1 MQTFI
6 SHVADYILKTETSL
20 EDCLILLPSKRAGT
34 FLNNQIAQKLNR
46 SSLAP
51 QIYSLVDFIEEHS
64 DSVCAQP
71 TQLILELYQVYKQI
85 EKEEAQ
91 PLSEFV
97 LWANTLLQ
105 DFNEIDRYLI
115 DSESLFGFLNEA
127 KALESWN
134 INGEEL
140 SDFQLKYLSF
150 WKKLAKY
157 YQQFNEHLKKKG
169 LAYSGMQLR
178 NLAESNG
185 SETFSKLNYKTIY
198 IAGFNAI
205 TNAEQQLLNKLSK
218 SHRLEFLWDSDV
230 YYMNDPLQE
239 AGNFLRNHKEKSNAF
254 NWVFDNW
261 NEQKKQID
269 FYSVSGNIGQTKL
282 MAQLLERL
290 SEEQKLENTAL
301 ILADENLLTP
311 VLESLPQS
319 IQAVNVTMGTQLSQ
333 SYIYDFYQFYFES
346 LISITQKENDGDFIY
361 TKALLYFLE
370 HPLINQLSKP
380 FQKQKD
386 ELIHQVQEGRMTWLN
401 TEDLAPLNEA
411 LGFSLFPLKADITNI
426 IKNLV
431 QLNKCL
437 SEQVAK
443 SGNKIDH
450 EYLAHFE
457 LVFRQVIEYQE
468 KYQLFS
474 QIEDLLY
481 FFQQTVSEVEV
492 SFVGE
497 PLSGLQIMGVLESRL
512 LDFERIIFCSL
523 NEGILPAG
531 KSQNSFI
538 PFDIKKKFELPS
550 YREKDAIY
558 AYHFYRVLQRA
569 SHVQLIYNNSTQQL
583 LGGEKSRFI
592 SQLMHEI
599 PTKAPNCQLNIHYA
613 HQDLKSHE
621 PTEFAIA
628 KTDEIL
634 AKFKS
639 LFANGISATALNT
652 LIACPQDFYFKYGL
666 GLRIEDSIQE
676 QVESRIYGNILHN
689 SLEELYTPFIGLVMD
704 QIAIKQI
711 KKASEYV
718 LQKHYHLNT
727 KTKPNQGFH
736 FLTYKAAEKYLE
748 NLIALDEKEV
758 LNGNELIILALES
771 KFERKISIE
780 STHLNEVTLK
790 GKIDRIDQLNKQK
803 RIIDYKSGS
812 VNTYELNQAKLDALL
827 GNKKS
832 KVVQLMHYLVGLDE
846 CEKSQAGIISLQKSQ
861 AGFMPL
867 QLNGVES
874 LFKALIESLINEL
887 FNKETI
893 LNHQED
899 AKYCDFC

>member
-6 SHVADYILKTETSL
+6 SHVADYILKKESQL

-34 FLNNQIAQKLNR
+34 FLNNQFAKKLNR

-97 LWANTLLQ
+97 MWANTLLQ

-150 WKKLAKY
+150 WKRLAKY

-178 NLAESNG
+178 GLAEANG
-185 SETFSKLNYKTIY
+185 SGIFSNLNYQTIY

-218 SHRLEFLWDSDV
+218 SHQHEFLWDCDA
-230 YYMNDPLQE
+230 YYMDDPLQE
-239 AGNFLRNHKEKSNAF
+239 AGNFLRLHKEKSNTF
-254 NWVFDNW
+254 NWVFNNW
-261 NEQKKQID
+261 NEQKKEID
-269 FYSVSGNIGQTKL
+269 LYSVSGNIGQTKL
-282 MAQLLERL
+282 MAQLLEKL

-311 VLESLPQS
+311 VLESIPQS

-346 LISITQKENDGDFIY
+346 LINITQKENDGDFIY

-386 ELIHQVQEGRMTWLN
+386 ELIQQVQEGRKTWLS
-401 TEDLAPLNEA
+401 TEGLSPLNEA
-411 LGFSLFPLKADITNI
+411 LGVSIFPLKVEINGI
-426 IKNLV
+426 IKNLLL
-431 QLNKCL
+431 LNQCL

-457 LVFRQVIEYQE
+457 LVFIQIIDYQE
-468 KYQLFS
+468 KYQLFN
-474 QIEDLLY
+474 QIEDVLY

-538 PFDIKKKFELPS
+538 PFDIKKKFGLPS

-599 PTKAPNCQLNIHYA
+599 PTKAPQCKLKIHHA
-613 HQDLKSHE
+613 HQDLKSHVAA
-621 PTEFAIA
+621 EFEIA
-628 KTDEIL
+628 KTEETL
-634 AKFKS
+634 TKFKS
-639 LFANGISATALNT
+639 LFTNGISATALNT

-666 GLRIEDSIQE
+666 GLRVEDSLQE
-676 QVESRIYGNILHN
+676 QVESRIYGNILHD
-689 SLEELYTPFIGLVMD
+689 SLEELYTPYIGLVMD
-704 QIAIKQI
+704 QMAIKQI
-711 KKASEYV
+711 KKESEAV
-718 LQKHYHLNT
+718 LQKHYLLNT
-727 KTKPNQGFH
+727 KSIPNQGFH

-748 NLIALDEKEV
+748 NLIALDEKEI
-758 LNGNELIILALES
+758 LNGNELLILALES
-771 KFERKISIE
+771 KFERKITIE
-780 STHLNEVTLK
+780 SPYLNEVALK
-790 GKIDRIDQLNKQK
+790 GKIDRIDQLKKQK

-812 VNTYELNQAKLDALL
+812 VYQNELNQTKLEALL
-827 GNKKS
+827 ENKKP
-832 KVVQLMHYLVGLDE
+832 KAVQLMHYLVGLNE

-861 AGFMPL
+861 SGFMPL
-867 QLNGVES
+867 QINGIEM
-874 LFKALIESLINEL
+874 LFNALLESLINEL
-887 FNKETI
+887 FNKDNT